1 MRRLPTDPGT
11 DRYAPRAA
19 IEEWPSERMEAAA
32 PLDPVP
38 EGKEVF
44 AQVRSL
50 KKSFGPR
57 RILRGI
63 NCDIYRGE
71 TFVILGGSGSG
82 KTTLLK
88 HLMGMLKP
96 DFGTITIG
104 GRDLAK
110 ANATEME
117 AYRRTMG
124 VVFQNAALL
133 NSLTVLEN
141 VGLPLI
147 EVDRCPL
154 AEVEARVIA
163 ALKRVFLPAEE
174 ILHLKPADLSG
185 GMRKRVGIARAIIQD
200 PKLIFYD
207 EPTTGLDP
215 VTVNGVNELTL
226 DLQKSLE
233 VTSVVI
239 THDLDAAYMIAD
251 RIAVLYK
258 GRFIAIG
265 NQDAIADNPHPVLR
279 QLLTGSTVGPLTE
292 GYADNGDRP
301 RPTPKGSRRRSSTDG
316 ASGTDSFAKP
326 ASPVHFSSPS
336 APVPVSGPTGP
347 EPTHGQS

>member
-1 MRRLPTDPGT
+1 MRRMATNPSTDRHLPRERVEDWPTD
-11 DRYAPRAA
+11 RL
-19 IEEWPSERMEAAA
+19 EAGV
-32 PLDPVP
+32 PLAPVP
-38 EGKEVF
+38 SGKEPLF
-44 AQVRSL
+44 QVRDL

-63 NCDIYRGE
+63 DCDIYRGE

-88 HLMGMLKP
+88 HLMGMLTP
-96 DFGTITIG
+96 DYGVLSVGSLDLI
-104 GRDLAK
+104 RASEADLA
-110 ANATEME
+110 T
-117 AYRRTMG
+117 YRRRMG

-133 NSLTVLEN
+133 NSLSVLEN
-141 VGLPLI
+141 VALPLI
-147 EVDRCPL
+147 EVDRRPPG
-154 AEVEARVIA
+154 EIHDRVVR
-163 ALKRVFLPAEE
+163 ALRRVFLPAEE

-200 PKLIFYD
+200 PEIIFYD

-226 DLQKSLE
+226 ELQASMG

-258 GRFIAIG
+258 GRFVAIG
-265 NQDAIADNPHPVLR
+265 TQAEIEANPHPVLR
-279 QLLTGSTVGPLTE
+279 QLLSGSTRGPLTE
-292 GYADNGDRP
+292 GYVEDEHRIP
-301 RPTPKGSRRRSSTDG
+301 PTPKGIRRKTSWADPIL
-316 ASGTDSFAKP
+316 ADPP
-326 ASPVHFSSPS
+326 ADPPTPE
-336 APVPVSGPTGP
+336 AP
-347 EPTHGQS
+347 HGQ

>member
-11 DRYAPRAA
+11 DRYPPREAVD
-19 IEEWPSERMEAAA
+19 EWPTVRLEAGVPVA
-32 PLDPVP
+32 PVP
-38 EGKEVF
+38 PGKEVY
-44 AQVRSL
+44 AAVRGL
-50 KKSFGPR
+50 KKTFGPR
-57 RILRGI
+57 RVLRGI
-63 NCDIYRGE
+63 DCDIYKGE

-96 DFGTITIG
+96 DFGTVSVG
-104 GRDLAK
+104 GRDMAK
-110 ANATEME
+110 ATLKEM
-117 AYRRTMG
+117 ADYRRTMG
-124 VVFQNAALL
+124 VVFQHAALL

-147 EVDRCPL
+147 EVDRKPA
-154 AEVEARVIA
+154 AEVLERVTA
-163 ALKRVFLPAEE
+163 ALRRVFLPADE

-200 PKLIFYD
+200 PELIFYD

-226 DLQKSLE
+226 DLQQSMG

-265 NQDAIADNPHPVLR
+265 DQEAISNNQHPVLQ
-279 QLLTGSTVGPLTE
+279 QLLSGSTVGPLTE
-292 GYADNGDRP
+292 DYAEDGDRP
-301 RPTPKGSRRRSSTDG
+301 RPTPKGTRRRSTAGDAPPLSS
-316 ASGTDSFAKP
+316 ASIP
-326 ASPVHFSSPS
+326 ASAS
-336 APVPVSGPTGP
+336 VPPLDPAAGRPGP

>member
-11 DRYAPRAA
+11 DRYPPRAA
-19 IEEWPSERMEAAA
+19 IEEWPSERLEAAA
-32 PLDPVP
+32 PVDPVP

-44 AQVRSL
+44 AAVRSL

-63 NCDIYRGE
+63 NFDIYRGE

-96 DFGTITIG
+96 DYGTITIG
-104 GRDLAK
+104 GQDLAK
-110 ANATEME
+110 ANESEMGD
-117 AYRRTMG
+117 YRRTMG
-124 VVFQNAALL
+124 VLFQNAALL
-133 NSLTVLEN
+133 NSLSVLEN

-147 EVDRCPL
+147 EVDQRPL
-154 AEVEARVIA
+154 DEVQARVIA

-200 PKLIFYD
+200 PQLIFYD

-226 DLQKSLE
+226 DLQQSLG

-265 NQDAIADNPHPVLR
+265 NQDAIEADPHPVLR
-279 QLLTGSTVGPLTE
+279 QLLSGSTIGPLTE
-292 GYADNGDRP
+292 GYTDTGDRP
-301 RPTPKGSRRRSSTDG
+301 RPAPKGIRRRSSTDG
-316 ASGTDSFAKP
+316 DKTPSASFPASGL
-326 ASPVHFSSPS
+326 
-336 APVPVSGPTGP
+336 TGP

>member
-11 DRYAPRAA
+11 DRYPPRSA
-19 IEEWPSERMEAAA
+19 IEEWPSERLEAAA

-44 AQVRSL
+44 AAVRSL

-110 ANATEME
+110 ASDTEME
-117 AYRRTMG
+117 SYRRTMG

-133 NSLTVLEN
+133 NSLSVLEN

-147 EVDRCPL
+147 EVDHCPP
-154 AEVEARVIA
+154 AEVEARVTA

-200 PKLIFYD
+200 PQLIFYD

-226 DLQKSLE
+226 DLQQSLG

-265 NQDAIADNPHPVLR
+265 NQDAIAADPHPVLR
-279 QLLTGSTVGPLTE
+279 QLLTGSTIGPLTE
-292 GYADNGDRP
+292 GYADTGDRP

-316 ASGTDSFAKP
+316 DSIP
-326 ASPVHFSSPS
+326 SIPSSPS
-336 APVPVSGPTGP
+336 ASSPASGLTGP